1 MDRITTMMTAQTTL
15 SDLTLALSRLQKTQ
29 TELSSGKR
37 ISQPSDDPYGASLA
51 VQLSGSLAGLTA
63 YDRNVN
69 DGTAWTQATDSS
81 LMSINDVTQ
90 RVRELVVGAS
100 NGTNSQA
107 NLNADAAEVDQLTTA
122 IKQAANATYGGQ
134 YIFSGTKTTTSPYQS
149 ASDVYQGDSGVINRQ
164 IGPGAANQVQ
174 VNTDISQLLGSGPT
188 VPGDTK
194 LLTVLRTISTD
205 MRSGNSTGLGT
216 DLSNLDTNMGTLQR
230 LQASVGSTEDR
241 LSLASSRI
249 QDLTLSQ
256 TQELSNTQDADMAQT
271 AIDYSTQ
278 QAAYTAALQASA
290 KIVQSSLLDFL
301 H

>member
-69 DGTAWTQATDSS
+69 DGTAWTKATDSS

-216 DLSNLDTNMGTLQR
+216 DLSNLDTNMGTLQG